1 MSARPKSPKSLP
13 PLILA
18 SSSRYRAE
26 LLGRLQIPFTT
37 EASAVDETP
46 LPYETPASLAQRLA
60 LAKAQTVAQKHPEA
74 VVLGSDQVAT
84 FDGRPLG
91 KPGSREGAIAQLQ
104 AQSGRSVDFLTA
116 VVLLRPGAEPM
127 THMDRTVVCFR
138 KLDKTEIERY
148 VDAEPAYDCAGSFK
162 CEGLGITLLSSIET
176 DDPTALVGLP
186 LIAVRW
192 LLAEA
197 GRPLP

>member
-1 MSARPKSPKSLP
+1 LSARPKQTKSLP

-26 LLGRLQIPFTT
+26 LLGRLRIPFTS
-37 EASAVDETP
+37 EASEVDETP
-46 LPYETPASLAQRLA
+46 QAYEAPASLAQRLA
-60 LAKAQTVAQKHPEA
+60 LAKAQAVAGKHPEA
-74 VVLGSDQVAT
+74 IVLGSDQVAT

-91 KPGSREGAIAQLQ
+91 KPGSRAAAIAQLQ

-116 VVLLRPGAEPM
+116 VVLLRADAEPV
-127 THMDRTVVCFR
+127 THLDRTVVCFR
-138 KLDKTEIERY
+138 KLDNAEIERY
-148 VDAEPAYDCAGSFK
+148 VDAEPAFDCAGSFK
-162 CEGLGITLLSSIET
+162 CEGLGITLLSSVET

-197 GRPLP
+197 GVRLP